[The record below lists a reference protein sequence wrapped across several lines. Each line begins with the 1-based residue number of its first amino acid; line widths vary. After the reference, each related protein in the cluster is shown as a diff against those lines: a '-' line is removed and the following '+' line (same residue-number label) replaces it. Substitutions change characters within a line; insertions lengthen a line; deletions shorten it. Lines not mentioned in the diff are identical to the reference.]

1 MFSLRFTHILPC
13 ISLML
18 VGAIGGCAKSANE
31 VQPMYVSP
39 LQYQNYNCAQL
50 AAEAQRISRRVAE
63 VSGVQDDKATNDA
76 VATGVAIVVFW
87 PAAFLVG
94 GDDHNTAELSR
105 LKGEFETLE
114 KVAIEKKCSINFQ
127 KQPQQQ
133 KTAQAQ

>member
-1 MFSLRFTHILPC
+1 
-13 ISLML
+13 
-18 VGAIGGCAKSANE
+18 
-31 VQPMYVSP
+31 MYVSP